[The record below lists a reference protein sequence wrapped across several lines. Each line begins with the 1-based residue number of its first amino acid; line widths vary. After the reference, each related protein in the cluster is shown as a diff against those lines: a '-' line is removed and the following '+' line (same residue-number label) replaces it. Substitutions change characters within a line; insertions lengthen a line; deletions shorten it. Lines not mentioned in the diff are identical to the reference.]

1 MDQDLDLNH
10 PILSSRPEHDGFIVM
25 RSGETCMLQSAMQH
39 AGLSAAAAKN
49 AAFGRDDKVGG
60 IIEENNITPV

>member
-1 MDQDLDLNH
+1 
-10 PILSSRPEHDGFIVM
+10 
-25 RSGETCMLQSAMQH
+25 MLQSAMQH